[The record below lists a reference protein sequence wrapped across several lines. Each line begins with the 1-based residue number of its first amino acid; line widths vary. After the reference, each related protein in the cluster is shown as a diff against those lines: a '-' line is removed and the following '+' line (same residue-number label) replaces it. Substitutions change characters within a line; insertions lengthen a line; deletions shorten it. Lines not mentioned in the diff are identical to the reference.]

1 MQKSTPF
8 ARATAMMAAIAAAMS
23 FAGSAQQQAL
33 AAIGPYESRGKGDG
47 RSNRRPAGAH
57 KAAHRA
63 AAKARRVRAHRA
75 HA

>member
-8 ARATAMMAAIAAAMS
+8 ARATAMMAAIEAAMS
-23 FAGSAQQQAL
+23 FVGSAHQQGM
-33 AAIGPYESRGKGDG
+33 AAIGPYESRGKGEG

-63 AAKARRVRAHRA
+63 

>member
-8 ARATAMMAAIAAAMS
+8 ARARAMM
-23 FAGSAQQQAL
+23 
-33 AAIGPYESRGKGDG
+33 AAIGPYESRGKGEG